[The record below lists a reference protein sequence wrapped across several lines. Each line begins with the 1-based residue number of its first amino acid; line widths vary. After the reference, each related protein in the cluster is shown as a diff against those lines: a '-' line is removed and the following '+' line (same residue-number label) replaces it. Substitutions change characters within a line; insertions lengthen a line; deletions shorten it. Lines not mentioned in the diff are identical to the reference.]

1 MLTDGNGIPLAVVVD
16 GANRNDDKLL
26 AATLDEIVVSRPAS
40 SSEEEE
46 EAPEHLCLDAGC
58 YDSKAVREEVE
69 ELRGGYEAHIRRRR
83 DKKKRR
89 EDEKH
94 HPGAKARRWVV
105 ERTHSW
111 LNRFGDF

>member
-16 GANRNDDKLL
+16 GANRNDGKLL

-89 EDEKH
+89 EDKKH

>member
-89 EDEKH
+89 EDKKH
-94 HPGAKARRWVV
+94 HPGAKARCWVV
-105 ERTHSW
+105 ERTHLW